1 MSRIDWTTDRPTEPG
16 EYWLSL
22 PPDDRQS
29 MPRVRSAYVYESRRC
44 SVTLDFDAPDAY
56 EPVLVVGASDE
67 TSSTWPDG
75 ADRQIDINDTV
86 LDGALWTPRETPADP
101 FKEEGT

>member
-1 MSRIDWTTDRPTEPG
+1 MTPNWTTDRPTQPG

-56 EPVLVVGASDE
+56 EPVLVVGGSDE
-67 TSSTWPDG
+67 TSSVWPDS
-75 ADRQIDINDTV
+75 ADQCIDINDTV
-86 LDGALWTPRETPADP
+86 LDGALWAPHETPADP